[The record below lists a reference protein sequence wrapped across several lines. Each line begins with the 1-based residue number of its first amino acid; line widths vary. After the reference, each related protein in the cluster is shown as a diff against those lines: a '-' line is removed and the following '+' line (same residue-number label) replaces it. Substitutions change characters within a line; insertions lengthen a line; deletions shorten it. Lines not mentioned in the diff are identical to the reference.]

1 MNAQLAV
8 ELEALAERI
17 GRIRAVGR
25 NGDADPF
32 YVDRSQA
39 RADARR
45 LSEWLRTGRRPAEY
59 VLAAD
64 RGREDEARTRY
75 GQR

>member
-1 MNAQLAV
+1 M
-8 ELEALAERI
+8 AERI

-39 RADARR
+39 RADARALATWAR
-45 LSEWLRTGRRPAEY
+45 NGRAPAGFVPSEE
-59 VLAAD
+59 
-64 RGREDEARTRY
+64 RGRADEARVRY
-75 GQR
+75 SQR